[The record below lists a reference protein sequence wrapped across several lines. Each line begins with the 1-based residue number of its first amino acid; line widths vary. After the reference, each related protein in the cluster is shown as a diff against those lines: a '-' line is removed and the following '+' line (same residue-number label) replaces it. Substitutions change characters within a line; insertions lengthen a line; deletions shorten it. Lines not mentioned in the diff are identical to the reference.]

1 MAEGEVVVAE
11 GGYVNG
17 SDMLLYIN
25 GKAIGHCSSHTTTF
39 NAETKERAVKPV
51 ASFAQTA
58 GQIKFGVA
66 REFQNIKFSAVVK

>member
-51 ASFAQTA
+51 ASLPKQQ
-58 GQIKFGVA
+58 GK
-66 REFQNIKFSAVVK
+66 